1 MNLKVSDAEFSLA
14 TDRMTAGVES
24 LVDVSKDYAAIVEE
38 LTQKGISSERFSQA
52 TASVLPIM
60 SESVVALQEAIGPL
74 VERTNEYIDAL
85 DADDADFD

>member
-14 TDRMTAGVES
+14 TDRITAGVES

-52 TASVLPIM
+52 AASVLPIM
-60 SESVVALQEAIGPL
+60 SESMVSLREAIAPL
-74 VERTNEYIDAL
+74 VDGTNGYIDAL

>member
-24 LVDVSKDYAAIVEE
+24 LVDISRDYVAIVEE
-38 LTQKGISSERFSQA
+38 LTSRGISSERFSQA

-74 VERTNEYIDAL
+74 VERTNGYIDAL
-85 DADDADFD
+85 DADDADSD

>member
-24 LVDVSKDYAAIVEE
+24 LVDISRDYVAIVEE
-38 LTQKGISSERFSQA
+38 LTSRGISSERFSQA

-74 VERTNEYIDAL
+74 VERTNGYIDAL